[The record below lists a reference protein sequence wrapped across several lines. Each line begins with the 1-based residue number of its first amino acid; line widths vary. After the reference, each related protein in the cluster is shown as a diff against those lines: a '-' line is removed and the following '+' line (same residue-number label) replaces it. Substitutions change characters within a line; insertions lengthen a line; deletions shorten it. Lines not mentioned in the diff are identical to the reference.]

1 MPTSYSPSLKI
12 ALPGDGEQA
21 GIWGQTT
28 NNNLGTLLEQAIAG
42 LTTVD
47 VSVSDVTL
55 TSLNG
60 TYDQARSAVLAVTG
74 TPTGTRNII
83 IPNEPKVYTVL
94 NNTGYAVTIK
104 TASGTGYAC
113 PAISQSQVQCDGA
126 GSGTVTGIS
135 ITAGANAITSSS
147 NPFNSPA
154 FTGVPTAPTAV
165 VNTNTTQLATTQ
177 FVQTQISSI
186 PSAQGVPTG
195 AVFYFAMVTAPA
207 NYLVCDGSAVSRTT
221 YSNLFAAIG
230 VVFGAGDGVTTFN
243 LPDLRGEFVRG
254 YDGGRGVDPGRV
266 FGTTQSAAFASH
278 THSASS
284 STSVSIYDPGHAH
297 FYVEPTTGGAIQAG
311 GGYSYSGA
319 TTGSASTGIS
329 AGASTSTSITAT
341 GGTETRPVNVSLL
354 PCIKT

>member
-47 VSVSDVTL
+47 VSTGSVTL

-60 TYDQARSAVLAVTG
+60 TYDQARSMVLSITG
-74 TPTGTRNII
+74 TPSAVNNVI
-83 IPNEPKVYTVL
+83 IPNEPKIYTVL
-94 NNTGYAVTIK
+94 NNTGYAVVVK
-104 TASGTGYAC
+104 TASGTGYSC
-113 PAISQSQVQCDGA
+113 PSVSQSQVQCDGA
-126 GSGTVTGIS
+126 GTGTVTGIS
-135 ITAGANAITSSS
+135 ITAAANAIISSQ

-154 FTGVPTAPTAV
+154 FTGTPTAPTAA
-165 VNTNTTQLATTQ
+165 VNTNTTQIATTQ

-207 NYLVCDGSAVSRTT
+207 NYLVCDGSAVSRTA

-254 YDGGRGVDPGRV
+254 YDGGRGVDPGRT
-266 FGTTQSAAFASH
+266 FGSTQSGSFASH

-284 STSVSIYDPGHAH
+284 TTSVSINDPGHAH
-297 FYVEPTTGGAIQAG
+297 FYVEPTTGGAIQSG
-311 GGYSYSGA
+311 GGYSYSGS
-319 TTGSASTGIS
+319 TTGAASTGIS
-329 AGASTSTSITAT
+329 AGASTSTTVNST
-341 GGTETRPVNVSLL
+341 GGTETRPVNVALL